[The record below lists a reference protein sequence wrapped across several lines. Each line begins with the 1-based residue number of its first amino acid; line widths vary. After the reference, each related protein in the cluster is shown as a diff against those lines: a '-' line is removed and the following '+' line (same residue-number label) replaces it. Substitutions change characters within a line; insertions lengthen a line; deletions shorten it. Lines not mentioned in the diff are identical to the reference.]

1 MMNRTLAKRKS
12 ETDIHNDYP
21 QHNSKRLLT
30 ERIAAGMG
38 VLRLNDPVQDAQ
50 GNTRP
55 VFVRTSSTP
64 STFYNGPAFTPSRPD
79 LVSSF
84 ELSRPQ
90 TQSMDED
97 LDMACEV
104 TPSLVPAQQICT
116 SQAANSIYSQP
127 THLLNTAPKSMNA
140 IIPISECRTIHPM
153 YPIKEED
160 ERDETHLSAL
170 KLKIPKMP
178 ELNLDIP
185 FLHNLAA
192 HPESRALI
200 LYTPPTA
207 VIEESL
213 ERNKASRKQM
223 SSADKVSEQA
233 TNAAPDQSGDVMM
246 LD

>member
-1 MMNRTLAKRKS
+1 MNRTLAKRKS

-38 VLRLNDPVQDAQ
+38 VLRLNDPIQDAQ

-55 VFVRTSSTP
+55 AFVRTSSTP

-97 LDMACEV
+97 LDMACEA
-104 TPSLVPAQQICT
+104 TPSLAPTQQICT
-116 SQAANSIYSQP
+116 SQAATSIYSQP

-140 IIPISECRTIHPM
+140 IIPVSECRTIHPM

-160 ERDETHLSAL
+160 EHGETPAL
-170 KLKIPKMP
+170 KWKIPKMP

-185 FLHNLAA
+185 ILHNLAA

-207 VIEESL
+207 AMEESL
-213 ERNKASRKQM
+213 ERNKILRKRM
-223 SSADKVSEQA
+223 SSDKVEETANGAPEQV
-233 TNAAPDQSGDVMM
+233 DVMM